1 MSRSI
6 CKETSSFAFGMVGRF
21 GGGSAGFVV
30 AALNAASAAS
40 REVVVLRVLSAGILC
55 PLARLHFLKPSGQT
69 KRRQKRP
76 LFDHLLCASEHRRW
90 HVEPSALAVFRLIT
104 SSYLFGAC
112 TGRSAGFSPLRMRST
127 YSPHS
132 RYQLWIAAGHRRRQA
147 NSLDAP
153 RQCSSGYLLMNPSR
167 LGIFT
172 LGKVS
177 AFIASFSP
185 IILLSARI

>member
-1 MSRSI
+1 MSDLSWLNPTPHAIAVYASQPLSPAAAQHSLPSGRYSLLGPDFHRLDRASFAWRTHSI
-6 CKETSSFAFGMVGRF
+6 TSSARARSVG
-21 GGGSAGFVV
+21 GT
-30 AALNAASAAS
+30 S
-40 REVVVLRVLSAGILC
+40 R
-55 PLARLHFLKPSGQT
+55 
-69 KRRQKRP
+69 
-76 LFDHLLCASEHRRW
+76 
-90 HVEPSALAVFRLIT
+90 PSALAVLRLMN
-104 SSYLFGAC
+104 SSTFVTC
-112 TGRSAGFSPLRMRST
+112 WTGKSAGFSPLRMRST

-132 RYQLWIAAGHRRRQA
+132 RYQLWIAAGHRRRRA

-153 RQCSSGYLLMNPSR
+153 RQCFSGYLLMNPSR

>member
-1 MSRSI
+1 MEAITHLFPQSEIAAKSFAQYQLGDSGNVGSFENGRGPATHSI
-6 CKETSSFAFGMVGRF
+6 TSSARPSS
-21 GGGSAGFVV
+21 GSGTV
-30 AALNAASAAS
+30 
-40 REVVVLRVLSAGILC
+40 R
-55 PLARLHFLKPSGQT
+55 
-69 KRRQKRP
+69 
-76 LFDHLLCASEHRRW
+76 
-90 HVEPSALAVFRLIT
+90 PSALAVFRLIT

-147 NSLDAP
+147 NILDAP
-153 RQCSSGYLLMNPSR
+153 RQCFSGYLLMNPSR

>member
-1 MSRSI
+1 MSWPYKSRHPRAYRRRRARPHKTDGPRLDPLRGRRERPRRRRAAEQRDELAPSHSM
-6 CKETSSFAFGMVGRF
+6 TSSARASTVVGI
-21 GGGSAGFVV
+21 
-30 AALNAASAAS
+30 S
-40 REVVVLRVLSAGILC
+40 R
-55 PLARLHFLKPSGQT
+55 
-69 KRRQKRP
+69 
-76 LFDHLLCASEHRRW
+76 
-90 HVEPSALAVFRLIT
+90 PSAFAAFRLTT

-112 TGRSAGFSPLRMRST
+112 TGRSGGFSPLRMRST

-132 RYQLWIAAGHRRRQA
+132 SYQLWIAAGHRRRQA

-153 RQCSSGYLLMNPSR
+153 RQCFSGYLLMNPSR